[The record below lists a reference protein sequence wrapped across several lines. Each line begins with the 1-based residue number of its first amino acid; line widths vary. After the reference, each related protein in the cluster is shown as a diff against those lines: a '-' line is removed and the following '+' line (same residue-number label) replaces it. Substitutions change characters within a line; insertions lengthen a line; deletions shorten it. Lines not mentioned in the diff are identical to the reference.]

1 MRNTVAGSVKWLCV
15 TLGFGLLSAA
25 TAPLAA
31 QVLRGSVRTLDTSLP
46 IPRVEVSVR
55 DSTGALL
62 GTAISDDQGLFVLRV
77 FRPVPFSVVARR
89 LGFQVATTDLIRAA
103 TSDTL
108 DLQFQLAEVASEQD
122 AIEVTGMEELN
133 AARLVEA
140 QRRGWRVY
148 EPEIV
153 AQHRERARDVEQL
166 LRSLGTQI
174 LMPRNNRD
182 CFRNQRT
189 NTCMTFI
196 LDGQI
201 IGMDGGFVLPSDI
214 YFVAVLSP
222 SQSAVQYG
230 NRAPNGAIAIFTR
243 TRNDRYDVE
252 RLPPHMRP
260 ITPPTS
266 APARPPASAP
276 ATRRPNELRD

>member
-1 MRNTVAGSVKWLCV
+1 MRNIVATVGSRVWRVALA
-15 TLGFGLLSAA
+15 FGLLSVAG
-25 TAPLAA
+25 TPVVA

-55 DSTGALL
+55 DSTGAVL

-89 LGFQVATTDLIRAA
+89 LGFQVATTDVIRAA
-103 TSDTL
+103 LGDTL
-108 DLQFQLAEVASEQD
+108 ELQFQLAEVAGEQD
-122 AIEVTGMEELN
+122 AIQVTGMEELN

-148 EPEIV
+148 EPEVV

-174 LMPRNNRD
+174 LMPRSNRD

-201 IGMDGGFVLPSDI
+201 IGTDGGFVLPSDI

-243 TRNDRYDVE
+243 TRNDRYDVD

-260 ITPPTS
+260 ITPPAS
-266 APARPPASAP
+266 APTPARPPAS
-276 ATRRPNELRD
+276 TGRRPPG

>member
-1 MRNTVAGSVKWLCV
+1 MQKIVAALGAEFWRVALAIGLVSV
-15 TLGFGLLSAA
+15 A
-25 TAPLAA
+25 TMPLAA
-31 QVLRGSVRTLDTSLP
+31 QVLRGSIRTLDTSLP

-55 DSTGALL
+55 DSTGTLL
-62 GTAISDDQGLFVLRV
+62 GTAISDDQGFFVVRL

-89 LGFQVATTDLIRAA
+89 LGFQVATTDLLRAGVG
-103 TSDTL
+103 DTL
-108 DLQFQLAEVASEQD
+108 ELQFQLAEVASEQE

-133 AARLVEA
+133 KARLDEA
-140 QRRGWRVY
+140 TRRGWRVY
-148 EPEIV
+148 EPEAV
-153 AQHRERARDVEQL
+153 AVHRERARDVEQL

-174 LMPRNNRD
+174 LMPRSNRD
-182 CFRNQRT
+182 CFRNPRT
-189 NTCMTFI
+189 NLCMTFI

-243 TRNDRYDVE
+243 MRGDRYDVD

-260 ITPPTS
+260 ITPPS
-266 APARPPASAP
+266 PGAARPPATP
-276 ATRRPNELRD
+276 ARRPELD

>member
-1 MRNTVAGSVKWLCV
+1 MRKIVAAASTTVWRVALA
-15 TLGFGLLSAA
+15 FGLLSAA
-25 TAPLAA
+25 TTPLAA
-31 QVLRGSVRTLDTSLP
+31 QLLRGSVRTLDTSLP
-46 IPRVEVSVR
+46 IPRVEVAVR

-77 FRPVPFSVVARR
+77 FRPVPFTVVARR
-89 LGFQVATTDLIRAA
+89 LGFQVATTDLIRAPA
-103 TSDTL
+103 GDTL
-108 DLQFQLAEVASEQD
+108 DLQFQLAEVAEDQA
-122 AIEVTGMEELN
+122 AIEVTAMEELN
-133 AARLVEA
+133 VARLSEA

-148 EPEIV
+148 EPEVV

-174 LMPRNNRD
+174 LMPRSNRD

-201 IGMDGGFVLPSDI
+201 IGIDGGFVLPSDI

-243 TRNDRYDVE
+243 TRGDRYDVD

-260 ITPPTS
+260 ISPPETTPV
-266 APARPPASAP
+266 RPPAASG
-276 ATRRPNELRD
+276 RRPPN